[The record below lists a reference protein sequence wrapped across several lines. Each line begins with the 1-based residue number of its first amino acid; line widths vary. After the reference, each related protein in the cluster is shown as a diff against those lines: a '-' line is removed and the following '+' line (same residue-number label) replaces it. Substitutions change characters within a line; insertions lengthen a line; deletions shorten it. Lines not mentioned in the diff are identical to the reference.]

1 MDTYLIDDDPIA
13 LFLTTQVL
21 NQEGVTS
28 NLRTFSGAAA
38 ALAYL
43 LPRLA
48 MEVPMVIFL
57 DLNMPELTGWD
68 FLDALAPHVSALAG
82 RCRIYLL
89 TSSLAQAD
97 TARTSAYP
105 LVSGVIHKPLDQDE
119 VQAIWANM
127 REVTYQLVPA
137 ANSRGQVA

>member
-21 NQEGVTS
+21 HLESAAS
-28 NLRTFSGAAA
+28 NLRTFSGAAP

-48 MEVPMVIFL
+48 MAVPTLIFL

-68 FLDALAPHVSALAG
+68 FLDALAPHAPALAG

-97 TARTSAYP
+97 TARAAAYP

-119 VQAIWANM
+119 IQAIWASLPG
-127 REVTYQLVPA
+127 QLTG
-137 ANSRGQVA
+137 RC

>member
-1 MDTYLIDDDPIA
+1 MDIYLIDDDPIS

-21 NQEGVTS
+21 HLEWAGL
-28 NLRTFSGAAA
+28 NLHTFPDAVA

-48 MEVPMVIFL
+48 AEVPGIIFL

-68 FLDALAPHVSALAG
+68 FLDALAPHMPALAG

-89 TSSLAQAD
+89 TSSLAQGD
-97 TARTSAYP
+97 TARAAAYA
-105 LVSGVIHKPLDQDE
+105 LVSGIIHKPLDHEE
-119 VQAIWANM
+119 VQAIWAS
-127 REVTYQLVPA
+127 L
-137 ANSRGQVA
+137 

>member
-21 NQEGVTS
+21 RLEGADS
-28 NLRTFSGAAA
+28 HLRTFPGAAA

-48 MEVPMVIFL
+48 TEVPALIFL

-68 FLDALAPHVSALAG
+68 FLDALAPHAPALAG

-89 TSSLAQAD
+89 TSSLAPAD
-97 TARTSAYP
+97 TASAGAYP
-105 LVSGVIHKPLDQDE
+105 LVSGIIHKPLDQDE
-119 VQAIWANM
+119 AEAIWANI
-127 REVTYQLVPA
+127 P
-137 ANSRGQVA
+137 GQITGRC

>member
-1 MDTYLIDDDPIA
+1 MDTYLIDDDSIA

-21 NQEGVTS
+21 QLEGAAN
-28 NLRTFSGAAA
+28 NLRTFSGAAV

-48 MEVPMVIFL
+48 TDVPAIIFL

-68 FLDALAPHVSALAG
+68 FLDALGPHASALAG

-97 TARTSAYP
+97 TARAAAYP
-105 LVSGVIHKPLDQDE
+105 LVAGVIHKPLDQEE
-119 VQAIWANM
+119 VQAIWASM
-127 REVTYQLVPA
+127 QEQSPA
-137 ANSRGQVA
+137 GASSNWQ

>member
-1 MDTYLIDDDPIA
+1 MDTYLIDDDPIS

-21 NQEGVTS
+21 HLEGAAS

-48 MEVPMVIFL
+48 AEVPAVIFL

-68 FLDALAPHVSALAG
+68 FLDALAPHAPALAD

-97 TARTSAYP
+97 TARTSAYA
-105 LVSGVIHKPLDQDE
+105 LVSGIIHKPLDAE
-119 VQAIWANM
+119 GVQAIWASM
-127 REVTYQLVPA
+127 QEQATR
-137 ANSRGQVA
+137 